1 MFFMCIHFKSI
12 IYDKKNEKYTY
23 HIKYILARKMR
34 SCTVI
39 MVFWQFLLRNTTI
52 LYSRTD
58 ICWSGDRKDS

>member
-1 MFFMCIHFKSI
+1 MI
-12 IYDKKNEKYTY
+12 KKNEKYTY
-23 HIKYILARKMR
+23 RIKYILARKMR

-58 ICWSGDRKDS
+58 ICWSGDRTDS